1 MAEEIDLLAN
11 CKWSDMGLNK
21 RLNQIEYL
29 VKLLRQSDTLTPE
42 NWEKIIAITFELNND
57 VDELID
63 YAISTHSNM
72 IGGYS
77 NG

>member
-1 MAEEIDLLAN
+1 MVEEIDLLAN
-11 CKWSDMGLNK
+11 CKWADTGLNK
-21 RLNQIEYL
+21 RLNKIEYL

-42 NWEKIIAITFELNND
+42 NWEKIIAITFELNNE

-72 IGGYS
+72 IGGR
-77 NG
+77 

>member
-1 MAEEIDLLAN
+1 MVEEIDLLAN
-11 CKWSDMGLNK
+11 CKWSDTGLNK
-21 RLNQIEYL
+21 RLNKIEYQ
-29 VKLLRQSDTLTPE
+29 VKRLIQSDTLM
-42 NWEKIIAITFELNND
+42 ELNSN

-72 IGGYS
+72 IGDYS

>member
-1 MAEEIDLLAN
+1 MTEEIDLLAN
-11 CKWSDMGLNK
+11 CKWADTGLNK
-21 RLNQIEYL
+21 RLNKIEYL

-42 NWEKIIAITFELNND
+42 NWEKIITLAMELNSN

-72 IGGYS
+72 IGGYG

>member
-11 CKWSDMGLNK
+11 CKWSDTELNK
-21 RLNQIEYL
+21 RLNQIEYQ
-29 VKLLRQSDTLTPE
+29 VKRLIQSDTLTPE
-42 NWEKIIAITFELNND
+42 NWERIITLVIELNSN

>member
-11 CKWSDMGLNK
+11 CKWADTGLNK
-21 RLNQIEYL
+21 RLNKIEYL

-72 IGGYS
+72 IGGL
-77 NG
+77 

>member
-11 CKWSDMGLNK
+11 CKWADTGLNK
-21 RLNQIEYL
+21 RLNKIEYL

-42 NWEKIIAITFELNND
+42 NWEKIIAITFELNNE

-72 IGGYS
+72 IGGR
-77 NG
+77 